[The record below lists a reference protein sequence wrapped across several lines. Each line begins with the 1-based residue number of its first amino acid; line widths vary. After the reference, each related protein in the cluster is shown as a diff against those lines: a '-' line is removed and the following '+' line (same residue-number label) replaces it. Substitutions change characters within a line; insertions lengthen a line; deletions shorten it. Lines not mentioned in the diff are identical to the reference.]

1 MEQILVSID
10 ANQSLQNICKA
21 INMPRGVVSTTI
33 LKELG
38 IPVDTRSP
46 IPVISVQS
54 VGDLQY
60 QRLSDGSWAAK
71 QWQALFECIVIGA
84 SSLRE
89 C

>member
-1 MEQILVSID
+1 MEVRITVGDEFRRQFKRL
-10 ANQSLQNICKA
+10 L
-21 INMPRGVVSTTI
+21 R
-33 LKELG
+33 

-54 VGDLQY
+54 VGNLQY

-71 QWQALFECIVIGA
+71 HWQALFECIVIGA

-89 C
+89 R